1 MKVLKVL
8 VVAAVLGI
16 VAFAATAKAAEG
28 DKPLFDWSRF
38 TVAGGLNY
46 AWYAAPFDK
55 SAPVPPFGKE
65 WEVGLYGSYN
75 LTPHLSLAGSTVY
88 GFDNKT
94 VQDRLGLRFRFGS
107 GEK

>member
-1 MKVLKVL
+1 MKVLKFVL
-8 VVAAVLGI
+8 VVAALCSLS
-16 VAFAATAKAAEG
+16 FATARAAEG